1 MYTNSRCVR
10 NVIISP
16 NLNAIF
22 QEQPIKTLLIL
33 LASDIPYYFIKNK
46 KFGAQMENDSKIT

>member
-1 MYTNSRCVR
+1 MYINSRCVR

-16 NLNAIF
+16 KLNDFF
-22 QEQPIKTLLIL
+22 QEQSIKTLLIL

-46 KFGAQMENDSKIT
+46 KFGTKMENDTKIT

>member
-1 MYTNSRCVR
+1 MYINSRCVR

-16 NLNAIF
+16 KLNGFF
-22 QEQPIKTLLIL
+22 QEQSIKTLLIL

-46 KFGAQMENDSKIT
+46 KFGTKMENDTKIT